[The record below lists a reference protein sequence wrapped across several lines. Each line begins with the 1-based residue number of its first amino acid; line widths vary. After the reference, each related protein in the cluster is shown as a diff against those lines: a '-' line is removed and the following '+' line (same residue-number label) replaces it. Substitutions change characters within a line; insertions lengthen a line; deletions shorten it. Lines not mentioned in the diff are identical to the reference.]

1 DALLVRIELRIT
13 ARYGL
18 VDAPVA
24 EREVE
29 PHLVA
34 FERTANRRV
43 EVPDA
48 LDLPDAGEAAI
59 LQPLIEIVTVPS
71 FVAVI
76 AEEGAPERVAAFLR
90 NHVDADAAG
99 LRFRRVA

>member
-1 DALLVRIELRIT
+1 GRRLLRNHRCETPVAAVLDVAIVVGGQLVLLRHLPGKPEHPAVDMAVVAALLVRIELRIT

-48 LDLPDAGEAAI
+48 LDL
-59 LQPLIEIVTVPS
+59 
-71 FVAVI
+71 
-76 AEEGAPERVAAFLR
+76 
-90 NHVDADAAG
+90 
-99 LRFRRVA
+99 